1 MFVRASLPKIC
12 LAIAC
17 VLAGALVASADSTA
31 VNNSVVKI
39 ANVVEPFLLSNV
51 RLLDG
56 PFRDAM
62 LRDQKYLLSL
72 DPDRFL
78 FNFRA
83 NVGLKSDARPY
94 GGWDAPDCE
103 QRGAM
108 LGHYLTA
115 CSQMYASTG
124 DAEFKRRVDRS
135 VAGLAECQSNSVS
148 AGFNAGYLSAFP
160 ESFIDRVEKR
170 QRVWAPWYALHKIMA
185 GLLAANQLCG
195 NAQALNIVTNMA
207 DWVKFRVDRLTPQ
220 QMQSSLD

>member
-1 MFVRASLPKIC
+1 MRNEAKAILPHPDPLPAGEKECFVKLFR
-12 LAIAC
+12 
-17 VLAGALVASADSTA
+17 STA
-31 VNNSVVKI
+31 LLAAICFSGLTAFAAPATLKVTP
-39 ANVVEPFLLSNV
+39 VVEPFALADV

-83 NVGLKSDARPY
+83 NVGLKSSARPY

-124 DAEFKRRVDRS
+124 EADFKQRVDHI
-135 VAGLAECQSNSVS
+135 VADLAECQSNSVS
-148 AGFNAGYLSAFP
+148 AGFHAGYLSAFP

-170 QRVWAPWYALHKIMA
+170 EHVWAPWYALHKIMA
-185 GLLAANQLCG
+185 GLLAG
-195 NAQALNIVTNMA
+195 
-207 DWVKFRVDRLTPQ
+207 
-220 QMQSSLD
+220 